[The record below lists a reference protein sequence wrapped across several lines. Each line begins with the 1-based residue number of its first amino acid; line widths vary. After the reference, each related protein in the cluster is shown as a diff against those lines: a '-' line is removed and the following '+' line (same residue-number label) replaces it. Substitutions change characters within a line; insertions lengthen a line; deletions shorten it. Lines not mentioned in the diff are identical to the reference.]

1 QTVAPAEKRRYYR
14 GREND
19 AHAVPALA
27 APRGEAA
34 VVDQATQLRDAILL
48 AYCQPAVSGFLNFGL
63 LDEDRL
69 GGWQSGLL
77 WRDGSRKPS
86 YDAFKSAIAEIR
98 RRDTDCGKVRGAPTD

>member
-1 QTVAPAEKRRYYR
+1 VY
-14 GREND
+14 
-19 AHAVPALA
+19 AVPALA
-27 APRGEAA
+27 PHGETT

-69 GGWQSGLL
+69 GGWQAGLL

-98 RRDTDCGKVRGAPTD
+98 RRDTDCGKVRGAPTG